1 MAKNLSGDQ
10 PSSRIRRTPIATAA
24 RSAGEMSAMRS
35 WRRSLAMARVW
46 SVTATTSR
54 PAQLTGTSRG
64 GAGCG
69 EVESGTTTTVRRR
82 SLTML
87 VERIRH
93 GRVLL
98 VSEPDVGSS
107 RTHQTSPRRG
117 IVPLLRYIAG
127 YGVEFPLDREN
138 ILILI
143 WEVTRTSQLLVLH
156 LQFCLE
162 RLCHI
167 TGPVP
172 RGNALEQLRRQGLW
186 KGKGHLSGRHNAI
199 RNQSAQCHLLWQCRT
214 VCISCGVGQFGP
226 HPPFGR
232 LFGAMRE
239 SSYPGIAG

>member
-1 MAKNLSGDQ
+1 VDRYVFRLPLS
-10 PSSRIRRTPIATAA
+10 PYRRA
-24 RSAGEMSAMRS
+24 S
-35 WRRSLAMARVW
+35 
-46 SVTATTSR
+46 ATTR

-64 GAGCG
+64 GPGCG

-98 VSEPDVGSS
+98 ISEPNVGSS
-107 RTHQTSPRRG
+107 RTHHTSPRRG
-117 IVPLLRYIAG
+117 IVPGLRYIAG
-127 YGVEFPLDREN
+127 YGVEFPLDQEN

-143 WEVTRTSQLLVLH
+143 WQVTRTSQLLILH
-156 LQFCLE
+156 LQFCHE

-214 VCISCGVGQFGP
+214 VCISCGVGNFARSRLSGGS
-226 HPPFGR
+226 FGR
-232 LFGAMRE
+232 CASLRTRE
-239 SSYPGIAG
+239 SPAKSRRQPGLAAPQFVQNGRCDPK